1 MSMSNKQVI
10 NVVEC
15 TTKYGTNWYMV
26 DSVARV
32 QVVKNNKVVESQAFR
47 NLAEKLLS
55 AGIAV
60 KVDWKT
66 KAGVKTDKYF
76 INGRI
81 NQANARKSFEV
92 VII

>member
-1 MSMSNKQVI
+1 MSTKPQVI
-10 NVVEC
+10 HVAEC

-26 DSVARV
+26 DVKARV
-32 QVVKNNKVVESQAFR
+32 QVVKNDKVVESQAFR
-47 NLAEKLLS
+47 NLAEKLVS
-55 AGIAV
+55 ARIAI

-76 INGRI
+76 INGRV
-81 NQANARKSFEV
+81 NQSMAKKSFEV

>member
-1 MSMSNKQVI
+1 MPTKKQTI

-15 TTKYGTNWYMV
+15 TTKYGTNWYLV
-26 DSVARV
+26 DVEARE
-32 QVVKNNKVVESQAFR
+32 QIVKDNKVVESRAFR
-47 NLAEKLLS
+47 NLAEKLVS
-55 AGIAV
+55 ARIAI
-60 KVDWKT
+60 KKDWNT

-81 NQANARKSFEV
+81 NQANAKKSFEV